1 MEIISWNLN
10 GLISCVKNGSFRAIT
25 ELGADVVCCQEIRT
39 KQQMMVLEGYH
50 HIWHASERDGYSG
63 TLTMTKRSPENVIY
77 GLGVEEL
84 DCEGRVLTVE
94 LPDLYVVNAYAPNS
108 QKNLLRHQFRSE
120 WDEAFRKFVC
130 GLAEKKPVV
139 AGGDFN
145 VALTDIDIYP
155 ENLRQYWAQLGYASD
170 ERSNLETLMES
181 GFTDAFRH
189 LYPSQEGAYTW
200 WSNRL
205 KKRQENR
212 GWRLD
217 YFFLSDSIM
226 PRLIGV
232 GHLTGVMG
240 SDHCPIMVE
249 LG

>member
-25 ELGADVVCCQEIRT
+25 ELRADVVCCQEIRT
-39 KQQMMVLEGYH
+39 KQQMMVLEGYR
-50 HIWHASERDGYSG
+50 HIWHPSERDGYSG
-63 TLTMTKRSPENVIY
+63 TLTMTRRSPENVIY

-120 WDEAFRKFVC
+120 WDEAFREFVC

-145 VALTDIDIYP
+145 VAMTDIDIYP

-189 LYPSQEGAYTW
+189 LYPSQKGAYTW

-217 YFFLSDSIM
+217 YFFLSESIM

-232 GHLTGVMG
+232 EHLTGVMG